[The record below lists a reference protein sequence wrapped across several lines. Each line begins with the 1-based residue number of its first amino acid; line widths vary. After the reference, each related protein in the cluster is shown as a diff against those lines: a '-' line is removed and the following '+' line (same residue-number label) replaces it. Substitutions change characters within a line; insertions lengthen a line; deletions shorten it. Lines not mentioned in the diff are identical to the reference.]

1 MRQWRRGISNVRL
14 RGAWAAAALLAAA
27 PVLAGDSDV
36 RQTVHDA
43 LSMELPAVHTETHLP
58 DVDEPE
64 HGRRGEEIEKRKDRD
79 GDRNE
84 RDGESRDHH
93 GHEGREVHEGHEGR
107 GEPPEVDRGDLGE
120 HGQIGEQ
127 GSGAGS
133 MDEERGRAAGHE
145 GDGKDPGEHDKE

>member
-1 MRQWRRGISNVRL
+1 MTQWRRGISNVRL
-14 RGAWAAAALLAAA
+14 RGALAAAALLAAS
-27 PVLAGDSDV
+27 PSLAGDDDV

-64 HGRRGEEIEKRKDRD
+64 HGRRGEEIENKHKDRE
-79 GDRNE
+79 GDRSE
-84 RDGESRDHH
+84 HHGEARDHD
-93 GHEGREVHEGHEGR
+93 GHEVREGHKGR
-107 GEPPEVDRGDLGE
+107 GEPPEIDRGDLGE
-120 HGQIGEQ
+120 HGQVGEQ

-133 MDEERGRAAGHE
+133 MDEEHGRAAGHE